1 MHDSHLFPK
10 KKLYEQLILIYLL
23 FLFISKVGEMEAI
36 LKAHNYT
43 VPAREILDALAHR
56 FR

>member
-10 KKLYEQLILIYLL
+10 KKLYEQLIMIYLL
-23 FLFISKVGEMEAI
+23 FLFILKVGEMEAI